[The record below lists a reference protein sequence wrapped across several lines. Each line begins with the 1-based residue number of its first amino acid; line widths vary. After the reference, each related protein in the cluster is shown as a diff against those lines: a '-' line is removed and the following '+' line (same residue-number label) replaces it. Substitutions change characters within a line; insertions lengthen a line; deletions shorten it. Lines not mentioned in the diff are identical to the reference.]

1 MRNYLMRDGIWQ
13 MRGAKISLCA
23 AEAEDDEV
31 GLFPLRD
38 FQNFFGGNAVD
49 NDGFRFESEAMVT
62 SNEGSKV
69 IERRSF
75 EFVRT
80 NEIAGVRTVDNVK

>member
-13 MRGAKISLCA
+13 MGCAKISLCA
-23 AEAEDDEV
+23 AKAEDDEI

-38 FQNFFGGNAVD
+38 FQNFFGGGAVD
-49 NDGFRFESEAMVT
+49 DDGFRVKGEAMLT
-62 SNEGSKV
+62 GDERSKV

-80 NEIAGVRTVDNVK
+80 NEIASVWTVDNVK